1 LSTIF
6 MVRHGQASFGQKNYD
21 QLSQRGREQA
31 RVLAEYMIRTGLSFD
46 AVYAGDMVRQKDTAN
61 EILAVFR
68 SHDGNPPA
76 LNILSEFNE
85 YSSRD
90 IIMAHIHDAVG
101 EDPDLKADLKNI
113 YDDKQAFQ
121 RVFEKIMMR
130 WISGEADKPGV
141 VRWQDFC
148 GRVRSGLR
156 RVMEDNGRK
165 KKILICTSGGPISAA
180 VQTALDLSD
189 EKALRIAWHVVN
201 TAMTSFVYNG
211 ESMALTSFNNASHLA
226 LLNDPAWVTYR

>member
-68 SHDGNPPA
+68 SHDGNLPA